1 MRTQFNI
8 RLPQATVERLDSIRA
23 RLGLTQAD
31 LIDRLV
37 NTEWGRMEQ
46 RKDVFI
52 YPNPKTVA
60 SLKTMNG
67 PLLDDLEMAIR
78 ASRLEMVA
86 AELRQHGITALTSLP
101 AIDATLNYILVL
113 APGFY
118 KNFSAAERETLP
130 RNVLADV
137 GEARRLAD
145 FLKNLQ
151 PAEAY
156 RRWCKVVPT
165 DKRDDL
171 LADYMEAADI
181 RYEIYL
187 LNQEMGNNP
196 DAEYFDALWQ
206 QSFNMSNTLR
216 ILEGKDS

>member
-8 RLPQATVERLDSIRA
+8 RLPQATVERLDRIRA

-46 RKDVFI
+46 RSVFI
-52 YPNPKTVA
+52 YPNPATVA

-78 ASRLEMVA
+78 ASRLEMVG
-86 AELRQHGITALTSLP
+86 AELRQHGMTALTSLP
-101 AIDATLNYILVL
+101 AIDATLNYLLVL

-118 KNFSAAERETLP
+118 KNFSTAERKTLP
-130 RNVLADV
+130 RNVLADLR
-137 GEARRLAD
+137 EARRLLD
-145 FLKNLQ
+145 FLQNLS

-156 RRWCKVVPT
+156 RRWCMVIP
-165 DKRDDL
+165 DYKRDDVL
-171 LADYMEAADI
+171 TDYMEAADI

-196 DAEYFDALWQ
+196 DAENFDTLWQ
-206 QSFNMSNTLR
+206 QAFNMSNTLR
-216 ILEGKDS
+216 ILEGEK